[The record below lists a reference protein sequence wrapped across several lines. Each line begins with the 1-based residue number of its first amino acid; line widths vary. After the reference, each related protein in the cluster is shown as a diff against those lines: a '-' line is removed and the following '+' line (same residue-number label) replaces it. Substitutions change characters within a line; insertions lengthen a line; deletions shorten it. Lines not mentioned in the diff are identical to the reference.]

1 MQKMPIRKIILSLKN
16 QSDSGNKQIKINFNL
31 APGGGTVISFVAI
44 Q

>member
-1 MQKMPIRKIILSLKN
+1 MQKMPIRKTISLDKIKATVVTSKSKLIL
-16 QSDSGNKQIKINFNL
+16 NL